1 MAASPSN
8 PGSGAATP
16 TNQQNG
22 AAPLPS
28 GRKDALAI
36 ISRDF
41 RSDTITIPDEEMIQL
56 MATATVGDDVYKQDK
71 ATNQLQERIA
81 KLAGKEAA
89 LFCVSGTM
97 TNQLAIRTHLTQ
109 PPHSVIC
116 DARAHIHRYEAGGI
130 AHHSQATTMP
140 VVPSNGRY
148 ITLEDI
154 MPNLIL
160 EPDIHFCPTRL
171 VCLENT
177 LQGMVMPHEETVRIS
192 EFARE
197 KGIAMHC
204 DGARM
209 WEVQAKT
216 GLSLKELCAPFETV
230 SLCMSKGL
238 GAPIGSVLVGPKN
251 FIEKARW
258 FRKMF
263 GGGIRQSGGIAAA
276 ADYALTRTLP
286 LLPKVHELA
295 AHLASSLQELGVV
308 LLNPTETNMV
318 WIDTSPLGFS
328 PQELTR
334 RALDLDNGQ
343 KRIVL
348 GGARIVL
355 HFQITKEAV
364 DDLIQLVTI
373 MKKEYSDPKFTNGHA
388 HTNGTE
394 ASASP
399 YDVGALRKAL
409 VGQSVLKKTGE
420 AGVAYG
426 GN

>member
-1 MAASPSN
+1 MGETTIKGGGSSSSSSVDEDTFRLSRSSPTSTVHPASSLSFAPSRSHPHTTSPFCVCQRIESLSKPFPIPTMAASPSN

-97 TNQLAIRTHLTQ
+97 
-109 PPHSVIC
+109 
-116 DARAHIHRYEAGGI
+116 
-130 AHHSQATTMP
+130 
-140 VVPSNGRY
+140 
-148 ITLEDI
+148 
-154 MPNLIL
+154 
-160 EPDIHFCPTRL
+160 
-171 VCLENT
+171 
-177 LQGMVMPHEETVRIS
+177 QGMVMPHEETVRIS

-355 HFQITKEAV
+355 HFQITREAV
-364 DDLIQLVTI
+364 DDLIQLVTV
-373 MKKEYSDPKFTNGHA
+373 MKKEYSDPKFANG

-394 ASASP
+394 ESASP
-399 YDVGALRKAL
+399 YDIRALKKAL

-420 AGVAYG
+420 NSVAYG